1 MEIIAS
7 MVELVDTTD
16 LKSVG
21 LSRPGSSPGART
33 NRFFAYLRKLAIEN
47 EGVQGR
53 FKLAAAVVYK
63 KYVIATGVNSY
74 KTHPIMNGEGYRKGQ
89 VFLHAEMD
97 AIRNALKLIDIEQLA
112 QCDLYVVRVKR
123 PHNKSNEWIYGLAK
137 PCPGCTKAIANF
149 GIKNIFY
156 SENEDDLE
164 LQNYASLSTR
174 GSGNFLV

>member
-1 MEIIAS
+1 M
-7 MVELVDTTD
+7 VDTTD
-16 LKSVG
+16 LKSVDFG
-21 LSRPGSSPGART
+21 HPGSSPGVRT
-33 NRFFAYLRKLAIEN
+33 NRMFEYLRKLAIEN

-53 FKLAAAVVYK
+53 FKLASAIVYK

-74 KTHPIMNGEGYRKGQ
+74 KTHPIMNGEGYKDGQ

-97 AIRNALKLIDIEQLA
+97 AIRNALKLIDLNQLA

-123 PHNKSNEWIYGLAK
+123 PNYKSKEWIYGLAK

-149 GIKNIFY
+149 GIKNVFY

-164 LQNYASLSTR
+164 LQNYASISTR
-174 GSGNFLV
+174 GSGDLLV